1 MSVPDI
7 STCRLICRVFLS
19 TFSQPCVCGAC
30 HAACVAGGGL
40 AADRPGPSQGSH
52 FCKNTFL
59 VLIFS
64 FSPSATTVSCS
75 QPHTSIMHS
84 VQKTLRFAMMAL
96 LSQHRNIPLL
106 ASCQGSIAFAAPRS
120 ANPCSMLPP
129 RTCVPD
135 TPNACSIVLILFPVQ
150 EVGGVHRVFSVY
162 AHCGEM
168 LRNISNLHVRFC
180 TCTCC

>member
-1 MSVPDI
+1 MSVPPDI
-7 STCRLICRVFLS
+7 STCRLICVFFTAL
-19 TFSQPCVCGAC
+19 CVCG
-30 HAACVAGGGL
+30 ACVAGGGL
-40 AADRPGPSQGSH
+40 AADGPGPSQGSH

-64 FSPSATTVSCS
+64 FSQAPLCHHAHSLTHIHHHALRTKNSSVRDDGSALPT
-75 QPHTSIMHS
+75 
-84 VQKTLRFAMMAL
+84 
-96 LSQHRNIPLL
+96 SQHHHCLHHVKA
-106 ASCQGSIAFAAPRS
+106 ASPSLRRS